1 MLVVSTKKKNQ
12 GKKTHDPIW
21 SLTMDS
27 LDAPPRVTPERKTL
41 ESLLALSANTHVT
54 GGLVIHHK
62 EHDGMAREA
71 VQSQVLSYISHQEFD
86 ANQLYHERKQH
97 FQPTQFNGEYT
108 PKPARRRDSGE
119 LGYPEP
125 TVLPIM
131 PRTATFDRDS
141 LSDHDNDITPT
152 TTADYFHLVEPL
164 EADTALVLDDA
175 TDDGDHLLQFY
186 DEGLSFNEDDSYDY
200 YDDDDDEIL
209 LPPLP
214 PRLPPRELDPDK
226 LYGIYDFS
234 GPDPLHLAL
243 LRDEAVYLINDQD
256 NYWWLIRKLTKE
268 ERMEKKREQIAA
280 AERNNEFVLDIDTV
294 LTLSDDG
301 RIGFVPAECLETY
314 GERLA
319 RLNCYKNEEIE
330 RFHKNPFDFDL
341 LHPIRQMEQARKNLL
356 LLLMERPQ
364 PRKPRRNVTFN
375 LVNQETIFSE
385 EDILAPP
392 KLDLDAIRAQQRQGV
407 VHDIRRDDLGPAKVP
422 MATPDD
428 DRLEVLLDVYPAEA
442 PLVVKKKKKGPQKL
456 NEDAKEGL
464 PLTKVRQLLLKLGSS
479 KEKEPKPSPPR
490 PKTHKLAPQTL
501 PKPDLKPLNSL
512 LKEYRLLLERE
523 GGTRKIKRFAL
534 PAAQLKSFKNGS
546 APEREHKFKE
556 AKKKADEK
564 DEYPRFYRPNML
576 LAAVHPRTHATRRTL
591 MDGLVLLRR
600 LLVDGL
606 MVSVPSVAALGSSG
620 PRPDHPDHPDASL
633 IGLFSPDTPPVR
645 QAPFKRLP
653 ELPLGPDMPNNL
665 QQLRRLVILERLT
678 KMTLDIQEQLEHDYG
693 SDLLNDTILLLLPA
707 PEAKPDPGR
716 DDRRKRLE
724 KLRKARNEIR
734 ELTAEQGDAPV
745 ATVAATGAAT
755 EPKLRR
761 ELLGGTPRRNSRID
775 ELFGDQSLL
784 LRLPRGLPKTERA
797 VSDRHVSDRHVSE
810 RPVQDRPLERLAT
823 KPLPVRAPLVA
834 SLAPLV
840 GLALLLARLDVH
852 RAALALPLLVLLR
865 GLASSQDGIPPRD
878 LRRLLKRVLLQAL
891 VVRRSSGLAKKELQA
906 SVSTITPNHADTSF
920 MSFDSTQLPDTSLL
934 VGGLFINNSDDDDV
948 DDLPHGEITPL
959 TSTNLLLLGTPGK
972 NQLLSNGSIQEIAD
986 KRKLRQVHDMF
997 LPVLGKFDE
1006 LAEKLAELNEML

>member
-1 MLVVSTKKKNQ
+1 
-12 GKKTHDPIW
+12 
-21 SLTMDS
+21 MDS
-27 LDAPPRVTPERKTL
+27 LDAPPRVTPERKTS
-41 ESLLALSANTHVT
+41 ESSSASSANTHVT
-54 GGLVIHHK
+54 GGSVIHHK

-119 LGYPEP
+119 SGYPEP
-125 TVLPIM
+125 TVSPIM

-152 TTADYFHLVEPL
+152 TTADYFHSVEPS
-164 EADTALVLDDA
+164 EADTASVSDDA
-175 TDDGDHLLQFY
+175 TDDGDHSSQFY
-186 DEGLSFNEDDSYDY
+186 DEGSSFNEDDSYDY

-209 LPPLP
+209 LPPSP
-214 PRLPPRELDPDK
+214 PRSPPRELDPDK

-234 GPDPLHLAL
+234 GPDPSHLAL
-243 LRDEAVYLINDQD
+243 SRDEAVYLINDQD

-280 AERNNEFVLDIDTV
+280 AERNNEFVSDIDTV
-294 LTLSDDG
+294 STFSDDG

-341 LHPIRQMEQARKNLL
+341 SHPIRQMEQARKNSSSSS
-356 LLLMERPQ
+356 MERPQ

-375 LVNQETIFSE
+375 SVNQETIFSE

-392 KLDLDAIRAQQRQGV
+392 KSDLDAIRAQQRQGV

-428 DRLEVLLDVYPAEA
+428 DRSEVLSDVYPAEA

-456 NEDAKEGL
+456 NEDAKEGS
-464 PLTKVRQLLLKLGSS
+464 PLTKVRQSLSKLGSS

-490 PKTHKLAPQTL
+490 PKTHKSAPQTL
-501 PKPDLKPLNSL
+501 PKPDLKPSNSL
-512 LKEYRLLLERE
+512 SKEYRSSLERE
-523 GGTRKIKRFAL
+523 GGTRKIKRFAS
-534 PAAQLKSFKNGS
+534 PAAQSKSFKNGS

-564 DEYPRFYRPNML
+564 DEYPRFYRPNMSS
-576 LAAVHPRTHATRRTL
+576 AAVHPRTHATRRTS
-591 MDGLVLLRR
+591 MDGSVSSRR
-600 LLVDGL
+600 SSVDGS
-606 MVSVPSVAALGSSG
+606 MVSVPSVAASGASGS
-620 PRPDHPDHPDASL
+620 RPDHPDHPDASS
-633 IGLFSPDTPPVR
+633 IGSFSPDTPPVR
-645 QAPFKRLP
+645 QAPFKRSP
-653 ELPLGPDMPNNL
+653 ESPSGPDMPNNL
-665 QQLRRLVILERLT
+665 QQLRRSVILERLT
-678 KMTLDIQEQLEHDYG
+678 KMTSDIQEQLEHDYG
-693 SDLLNDTILLLLPA
+693 SDSLNDTISSSSPA

-745 ATVAATGAAT
+745 AAVATVAATGAAT
-755 EPKLRR
+755 EPKSRR
-761 ELLGGTPRRNSRID
+761 ESLGGTPRRNSRID
-775 ELFGDQSLL
+775 ELFGDQSSL
-784 LRLPRGLPKTERA
+784 LRSPRGSPKTERVERH
-797 VSDRHVSDRHVSE
+797 VSDRHVSDRHVSDRSVTE
-810 RPVQDRPLERLAT
+810 RHVSDRSVERSAT
-823 KPLPVRAPLVA
+823 KPSPVRAPSVA
-834 SLAPLV
+834 SSAPSV
-840 GLALLLARLDVH
+840 GSASSSARSDVH
-852 RAALALPLLVLLR
+852 RAASASPLSVSSR
-865 GLASSQDGIPPRD
+865 GSASSQDGIPPRD
-878 LRRLLKRVLLQAL
+878 SRRLSKRVSSQAS
-891 VVRRSSGLAKKELQA
+891 VVRRSSGLAKKESQA

-920 MSFDSTQLPDTSLL
+920 MSFDSTQSPDTSLS

-959 TSTNLLLLGTPGK
+959 TSTNSLLLGTPGK
-972 NQLLSNGSIQEIAD
+972 NQLSSNGSIQEIAD
-986 KRKLRQVHDMF
+986 KRKSRQVHDMF